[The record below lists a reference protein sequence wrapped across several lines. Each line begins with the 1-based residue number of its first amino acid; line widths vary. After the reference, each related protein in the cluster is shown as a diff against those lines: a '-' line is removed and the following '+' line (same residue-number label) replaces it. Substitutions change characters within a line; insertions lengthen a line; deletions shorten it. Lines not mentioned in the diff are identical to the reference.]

1 MTHRNIMNLTGR
13 ETFLTARLTLDQR
26 KDYNF
31 MSDLNIFDRTP
42 NIIEE
47 SRNGLISYPIAD
59 DMMRDR
65 KISLLGKVDDE
76 SVNSLITQLLYLEKV
91 APGEEI
97 TFYIN
102 SGGGEVG
109 NGLALY
115 DVMQHI
121 SSPVHTICVGMAAS
135 MAAVLFSAGDRR
147 EMFAHS
153 KVMIHDPSIS
163 GLSHTNALELQVVSK
178 DLLETRKSLAEILSK
193 HTGQTVDTI
202 LEKTVTDC
210 FFTAEEAIEF
220 GLADNII

>member
-1 MTHRNIMNLTGR
+1 
-13 ETFLTARLTLDQR
+13 
-26 KDYNF
+26 

-65 KISLLGKVDDE
+65 KISLLGTVDDE
-76 SVNSLITQLLYLEKV
+76 SVNSLIMQLLYLEKN

-135 MAAVLFSAGDRR
+135 MAAVILAGGDRR
-147 EMFAHS
+147 YLRPHAE
-153 KVMIHDPSIS
+153 VMIHQPSGGTS
-163 GLSHTNALELQVVSK
+163 GRASDILVAADHIRQRKQVINQ
-178 DLLETRKSLAEILSK
+178 ILSRR
-193 HTGQTVDTI
+193 TGKPLEQVATDSERDYWMNPEDALSYGIVD
-202 LEKTVTDC
+202 E
-210 FFTAEEAIEF
+210 
-220 GLADNII
+220 IIPET